1 MLVREDG
8 IHEPGFAL
16 ELAARRLGQ
25 APQPAGAGWRL
36 GDWMIPGS
44 ETNAL
49 LLNFARGTA
58 IPTYSLA
65 DLNACVEAGRTDY
78 LREHFAGRIVLVGTV
93 LDRSEEHTSELQS
106 LMRISYAVFC
116 LKKKKAQY
124 TNK

>member
-8 IHEPGFAL
+8 IREPGFAL
-16 ELAARRLGQ
+16 ELAARRLGR

-78 LREHFAGRIVLVGTV
+78 MREHFAGRIVLVGPV
-93 LDRSEEHTSELQS
+93 LDVEDRTVKS
-106 LMRISYAVFC
+106 LRLIARTGLGPGNGGSAG
-116 LKKKKAQY
+116 
-124 TNK
+124 

>member
-36 GDWMIPGS
+36 GDWVIPGS
-44 ETNAL
+44 EANAL

-58 IPTYSLA
+58 IPTYSL
-65 DLNACVEAGRTDY
+65 
-78 LREHFAGRIVLVGTV
+78 
-93 LDRSEEHTSELQS
+93 RSEEHTSELQS

-116 LKKKKAQY
+116 LNKKRSNSATYAK
-124 TNK
+124 TR

>member
-1 MLVREDG
+1 
-8 IHEPGFAL
+8 
-16 ELAARRLGQ
+16 
-25 APQPAGAGWRL
+25 
-36 GDWMIPGS
+36 MIPGS

-93 LDRSEEHTSELQS
+93 LDVEDRKVTSMRWMTAPEGPAAAPRCVLPPMTGLFNAGVVRESIQIGRASCRARGGQS
-106 LMRISYAVFC
+106 VWNPGVAV
-116 LKKKKAQY
+116 
-124 TNK
+124 